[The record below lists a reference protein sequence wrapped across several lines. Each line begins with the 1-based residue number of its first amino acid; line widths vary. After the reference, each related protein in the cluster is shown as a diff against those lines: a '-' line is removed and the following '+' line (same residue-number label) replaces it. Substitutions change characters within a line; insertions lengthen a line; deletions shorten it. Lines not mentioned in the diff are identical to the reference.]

1 MAKKKSAPK
10 YIDRK
15 YNYPKGY
22 TQRGKKKTGFAPSKL
37 GAKLFV
43 EANLDK
49 IKKGTLPFDS
59 LTTREKRIYRGKESN
74 TFSNT
79 YQFNDKRFYDP
90 TGVLRKLLDNIP
102 NLKGKRN
109 LTNLLPE
116 KDFKEFFDQRIN
128 PVPPK
133 AKKGEIT
140 KKDRD
145 KWLQFSSSVYDFN
158 KGDNKQFY
166 RDESGSLMD
175 IVTKLQ
181 KSRKQGREIRIIDTD
196 GSIKTGVDA
205 IERMRSFEAD
215 KVKEFEDKADEGD
228 NIQLQIIYIST
239 DWNPFTNTVTYNLND
254 VQVNDLN
261 QTP

>member
-1 MAKKKSAPK
+1 MAKKKTATR
-10 YIDRK
+10 YTDRK
-15 YNYPKGY
+15 YNYPKGF
-22 TQRGKKKTGFAPSKL
+22 TTRGKSKTGFMPSKL

-59 LTTREKRIYRGKESN
+59 LTTREKRVYRGKQSN
-74 TFSNT
+74 TFANT
-79 YQFNDKRFYDP
+79 FKFKDKTYYDP
-90 TGVLRKLLDNIP
+90 TGFLRIALDNDAK
-102 NLKGKRN
+102 LRGKRD

-116 KDFKEFFDQRIN
+116 KGFKEYFDNKFN
-128 PVPPK
+128 PIK
-133 AKKGEIT
+133 AKKKLTE
-140 KKDRD
+140 KERS
-145 KWLQFSSSVYDFN
+145 KWLEFSSSLYDFN
-158 KGDNKQFY
+158 KGDKKQFY

-181 KSRKQGREIRIIDTD
+181 KSRKQGREIRVIDTD
-196 GSIKTGVDA
+196 GDIKTGVDA

-215 KVKEFEDKADEGD
+215 KVKEYEDKAQDGE

-239 DWNPFTNTVTYNLND
+239 DWNPYTNTVTYNLKN
-254 VQVNDLN
+254 VQTNDLN